1 MSAEPVRVL
10 FLCTGNSCRS
20 QMAEALVRSLAGP
33 RVEVHSAGTLLE
45 PVNPSAARVMAEVGI
60 DISPHQSKSTE
71 GFLDQ
76 SWDFV
81 ITLCDRAR
89 EQCATLPTAKEL
101 IHWRIDDPVATKRV
115 ESDPLRAYRRTRED
129 LRHRIGLFLL
139 SNRLLTKGA
148 AEAPR
153 SNSNG

>member
-1 MSAEPVRVL
+1 MSAAPVRVL

-20 QMAEALVRSLAGP
+20 QMAEALARSLAGA
-33 RVEVHSAGTLLE
+33 RIEVHSGTM
-45 PVNPSAARVMAEVGI
+45 PDTVNPLAVRAMAEVGI

-76 SWDFV
+76 PWDFV

-89 EQCATLPTAKEL
+89 EQCATLPAAKEL
-101 IHWRIDDPVATKRV
+101 IHWRIDDPVAVKSV
-115 ESDPLRAYRRTRED
+115 ESDPLRAYRRARED

-139 SNRLLTKGA
+139 SNRLLAKRP
-148 AEAPR
+148 AEGPPSGGSR
-153 SNSNG
+153 